1 MISPH
6 MSSSS
11 AVSTSSL
18 SEYLQLQSEM
28 RRMGDLLTSIR
39 KQSASLLV
47 DSEIG
52 DSSSNSGYGTS
63 KKKALSLQQ
72 KRELSASSWAKSSTV
87 RKEIGGAL
95 SRVAQPQQHHT
106 RRLTYVDDENAAVEE
121 EVAGVEDTAAAVADL
136 VAVDRYLKTSAP
148 RYTMGQRRYSGSTD
162 GIDRGRGRGEDTAA
176 PGQYEPSIDQLS
188 TSKRARTCTF
198 STTPRP
204 FLTTTTTATAVEV
217 SHRGANTS
225 TPATNDPVVA
235 TQADGDD
242 DHGSIDEAST
252 APDHHGPHASAHSQ
266 LQQHHRPSKGVYSFG
281 KQTRF
286 SAVTASSNAIGSSPT
301 TAAAAPLL
309 DLDRAERAIL
319 PHSSSVQFVLPVH
332 HKRRQHEQ
340 EVGEEEED
348 GEGDSKGPV
357 SSTIDGLSYRTRVTN
372 ITSMHSTGRHDRPP
386 DDVPGPGAYSS
397 RAEAL
402 STHRRS
408 SSACRYHPPAQ
419 LKNSAALTHKLRC
432 EQDREAQIGPG
443 SYHPDKGLEAVSYK
457 TLVMRIH
464 PAESKS
470 TPQLQRRAYFE
481 QKAKDMREAH
491 DFMRDSSLAVYTL
504 SLTHHRLTHSLTHS
518 PSHSSSSHQYNLC
531 MYLMNLHI
539 APFDAHSRC
548 APGRTEDDPGRPP
561 QIPHLGPAQAQA
573 VGKVGQCRY
582 RCAQEISDQDG
593 RPGAAQ

>member
-1 MISPH
+1 MISPQ

-11 AVSTSSL
+11 SVSTASL

-39 KQSASLLV
+39 KQSASLLG

-87 RKEIGGAL
+87 RKEIGRAL

-106 RRLTYVDDENAAVEE
+106 RRSTYVGDENAAVEE
-121 EVAGVEDTAAAVADL
+121 EVATAGGVEDTAAAVADL

-162 GIDRGRGRGEDTAA
+162 GIDRGRGRGENTAA

-188 TSKRARTCTF
+188 TSKRARTYTF

-204 FLTTTTTATAVEV
+204 FLTTTTTTATAVEV
-217 SHRGANTS
+217 SHLGANTS

-301 TAAAAPLL
+301 TAAGAAAAPLL
-309 DLDRAERAIL
+309 DLDRAERATL
-319 PHSSSVQFVLPVH
+319 PHSSSVQFMLPVH

-372 ITSMHSTGRHDRPP
+372 ITSMHSTGRDNRPP

-397 RAEAL
+397 RADAL

-419 LKNSAALTHKLRC
+419 LKNSAALTHKQRC
-432 EQDREAQIGPG
+432 EQDRDAQIGPG

-457 TLVMRIH
+457 TPVMRIH

-491 DFMRDSSLAVYTL
+491 DFMRDSSLAVCLTHLPIIVSLIYSLTHTY
-504 SLTHHRLTHSLTHS
+504 SLTHHRLTHSLTHR
-518 PSHSSSSHQYNLC
+518 HRINTTYTCNL
-531 MYLMNLHI
+531 
-539 APFDAHSRC
+539 
-548 APGRTEDDPGRPP
+548 
-561 QIPHLGPAQAQA
+561 
-573 VGKVGQCRY
+573 
-582 RCAQEISDQDG
+582 
-593 RPGAAQ
+593 